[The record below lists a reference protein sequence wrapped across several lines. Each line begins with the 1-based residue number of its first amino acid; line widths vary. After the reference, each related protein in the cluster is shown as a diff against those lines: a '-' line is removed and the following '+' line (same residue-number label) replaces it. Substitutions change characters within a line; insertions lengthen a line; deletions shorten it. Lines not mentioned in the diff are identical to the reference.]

1 VLIQSYVYGQSVNFQ
16 NLTFKLG
23 KDWKEEK
30 KEEKSTT
37 FSYQKASANI
47 KIYYLGKVS
56 SEEAATSMVQILQS
70 QKVNPK
76 DVETAKKIETKVA
89 KEKALFFEWQEELFL
104 DTQNKTLITYYRL
117 YLVEKKSEKYYFLA
131 KQFYLKET
139 QKPLSKE
146 FDSFIEGIK

>member
-1 VLIQSYVYGQSVNFQ
+1 
-16 NLTFKLG
+16 
-23 KDWKEEK
+23 
-30 KEEKSTT
+30 
-37 FSYQKASANI
+37 
-47 KIYYLGKVS
+47 
-56 SEEAATSMVQILQS
+56 MVQILQS

-139 QKPLSKE
+139 QKPISKE

>member
-56 SEEAATSMVQILQS
+56 SEGNKYGTNPSIS
-70 QKVNPK
+70 KSKSKRCRNCQKNR
-76 DVETAKKIETKVA
+76 
-89 KEKALFFEWQEELFL
+89 
-104 DTQNKTLITYYRL
+104 N
-117 YLVEKKSEKYYFLA
+117 
-131 KQFYLKET
+131 
-139 QKPLSKE
+139 
-146 FDSFIEGIK
+146 